1 MVQYGGRNILLVPFV
16 RALRLAEKKKKKRK
30 KTKHGKSQGRS
41 LGVGASS
48 LRSKVRYMLC
58 SVSVQE

>member
-16 RALRLAEKKKKKRK
+16 RVLRLAEKKKKRK